1 MIKEI
6 NWAFFGSSEFS
17 VTVLETIKGQGY
29 KPNLIITIPDKP
41 RGRKMILTKEEVK
54 VWAEKNN
61 IPCIQLKS
69 LRTPEAEEEIRKYF
83 KEGVDLFVVT
93 HYGKI
98 IPNNIL
104 NIPRHKTLNIHPS
117 LLPKLRGPSPI
128 KSAILS
134 ENETGVTIIR
144 LDEEMDHGPVIL
156 QEKIKTSEWP
166 PYESEL
172 SHDLAVMGGEMIS
185 KIIPDWIDRKI
196 NEIEQ
201 DHSLATLCTKIEKQ
215 DGQIDLSDD
224 AEINL
229 RKIRAYEKW
238 PGAFY
243 FDNDKRIKI
252 TKARVENGLLK
263 IEKVIPEG
271 KKEMS
276 YDDYLRGKN

>member
-1 MIKEI
+1 
-6 NWAFFGSSEFS
+6 
-17 VTVLETIKGQGY
+17 
-29 KPNLIITIPDKP
+29 
-41 RGRKMILTKEEVK
+41 
-54 VWAEKNN
+54 
-61 IPCIQLKS
+61 
-69 LRTPEAEEEIRKYF
+69 
-83 KEGVDLFVVT
+83 
-93 HYGKI
+93 
-98 IPNNIL
+98 
-104 NIPRHKTLNIHPS
+104 
-117 LLPKLRGPSPI
+117 
-128 KSAILS
+128 
-134 ENETGVTIIR
+134 
-144 LDEEMDHGPVIL
+144 
-156 QEKIKTSEWP
+156 
-166 PYESEL
+166 
-172 SHDLAVMGGEMIS
+172 MGGEMIS
-185 KIIPDWIDRKI
+185 KIIPDWIDGKI

-224 AEINL
+224 ADINL